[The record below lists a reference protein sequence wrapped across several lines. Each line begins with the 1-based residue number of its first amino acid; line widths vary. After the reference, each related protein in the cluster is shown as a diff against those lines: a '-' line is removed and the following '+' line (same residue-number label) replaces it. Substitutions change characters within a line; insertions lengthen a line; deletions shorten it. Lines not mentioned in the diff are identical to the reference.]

1 MSKYIIKHTK
11 VFKRQLKKFKNDR
24 KTLDEIENVVDK
36 LANDEKLKARYS
48 DHQLSGNLKEL
59 RECHIKPNLLLVYD
73 KQKDALILT
82 CMSLGSHSEAFKK

>member
-59 RECHIKPNLLLVYD
+59 RECHIKPNLLLIY
-73 KQKDALILT
+73 KKEERILLLS
-82 CMSLGSHSEAFKK
+82 CVGLGSHSELF

>member
-24 KTLDEIENVVDK
+24 KTLDEIENIVDK
-36 LANDEKLKARYS
+36 LANDEKLEARYN

-73 KQKDALILT
+73 KQKDALILN